1 MKSDLFDKVM
11 ITVMVVA
18 GAAAAGLIAWCIF
31 MIVQGPWY
39 GEGLVTEKDH
49 HNAYLS
55 YCGKGCLTTIPE
67 CYSLKV
73 LEANGKEHDG
83 CVSYGLWEEAKLG
96 HHISITPTHR

>member
-1 MKSDLFDKVM
+1 MKHDLADKVM
-11 ITVMVVA
+11 VAVMVVLGIA
-18 GAAAAGLIAWCIF
+18 LAAVVTWGIVLL
-31 MIVQGPWY
+31 VQGPWY
-39 GEGLVTEKDH
+39 GSGLVTEKDH
-49 HNAYLS
+49 RNAYLS

-73 LEANGKEHDG
+73 LEDNGKEHEG